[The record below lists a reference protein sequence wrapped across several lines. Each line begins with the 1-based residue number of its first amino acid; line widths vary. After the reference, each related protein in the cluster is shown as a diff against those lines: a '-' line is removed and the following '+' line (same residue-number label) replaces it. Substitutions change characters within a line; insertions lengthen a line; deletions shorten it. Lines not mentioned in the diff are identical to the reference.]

1 MILGLRTVQ
10 YNIPPDKMVEAKA
23 WYTGAAGVPPYFDEP
38 FYVGFAVGG
47 FELGLLPDG
56 GAPGPGGT
64 IAYWGTSD
72 IDEEVKRLLA
82 LGATLDTAPTD
93 VGGDIKVAV
102 VIDPFGNQ
110 VGVIQNPHFSTADV
124 R

>member
-1 MILGLRTVQ
+1 MFLGLRTVQ
-10 YNIPPDKMVEAKA
+10 YNIPPDKMAEAKA

-56 GAPGPGGT
+56 GSPGPGGT
-64 IAYWGTSD
+64 IAYWGTDD
-72 IDEEVKRLLA
+72 IDAEVKRLIA

-110 VGVIQNPHFSTADV
+110 VGVIQNPHFSKADV